1 MVKKKRKKKNSL
13 NGSFNRKQKTGRNFN
28 LGIFTFSTKKKIIA
42 LFLSLISVAIIF
54 SFFEQAGAVGFYLSK
69 LIILV
74 FGKIYFVLPLIF
86 IFGAFIM
93 FSLKLETSLKGI
105 LSGFILVVLGLSGL
119 FSNFISEASRDIM
132 LNNGGWVGYFLATFF
147 SKFFG
152 NLLANLIFFFFVM
165 AGIIILKQFVKEKLS
180 IFPDQEEIRGQD
192 SSKEEG
198 PIRELKTEKLFFR
211 EKLPKNNISR
221 DLKIEN
227 EKEKEYGNLEKI
239 DVLQKQ
245 LTEQQREIGFPLPP
259 IELLNKEREKPTSG
273 DIRINSSL
281 IKRTLENFGI
291 PVEMS
296 EVFIGPTVTQ
306 YTLKPAEGVR
316 LSKITALSNDLSL
329 SLAAHPIRVEA
340 PIPGKSLVGI
350 EVPNTKRATVSLR
363 PLIEAH
369 EFQESNSLLRIALG
383 KDVAGNLNYAD
394 LEKMPHLLVA
404 GATGS
409 GKTIFLN
416 VLLNSLLYKN
426 SPETLRLILIDP
438 KRVEFS
444 FYEGLPHLLT
454 PVIHEPSKA
463 INALNWLIKEME
475 RRFIVLS
482 EEKTRNMMVYNS
494 NMIKKKQPLMPYI
507 VLIIDELADLM
518 SARGRD
524 LEAAIVRL
532 AQMSRAVGI
541 HLVLATQRPSVEV
554 ITGLIKA
561 NITSRV
567 AFQVASQI
575 DSRTILDAAGA
586 EKLLGRGDMLFI
598 STNLTKPKRI
608 QGAYLSEKES
618 QDIVKFIKEEYQKLI
633 NEKSDEFISEHQN
646 FLEKDLEN
654 ELEKKQH
661 DGGVLFDEEDPL
673 FGEAKRIVIESNKA
687 SSSLLQRR
695 LRVGYS
701 RAARLIDMLEEGGIV
716 GPADGSKPR
725 EILVDIKTEEDGGWQ
740 SL

>member
-1 MVKKKRKKKNSL
+1 MAKQKRKKKNSL
-13 NGSFNRKQKTGRNFN
+13 KHSFNKKQKIGKNFN
-28 LGIFTFSTKKKIIA
+28 LGIFSFPAKKKIIA
-42 LFLSLISVAIIF
+42 LFLSLVSIAIVF
-54 SFFEQAGAVGFYLSK
+54 SFFEQAGIVGLYLSK
-69 LIILV
+69 FIVLV

-86 IFGAFIM
+86 IFGAFIIL
-93 FSLKLETSLKGI
+93 SLKLEASLKGI
-105 LSGFILVVLGLSGL
+105 LAGFVLIVLGLSGL
-119 FSNFISEASRDIM
+119 FSNFISEASKDIM
-132 LNNGGWVGYFLATFF
+132 LNNGGWVGYFLAISF

-152 NLLANLIFFFFVM
+152 DLLANLIFLSFLI
-165 AGIIILKQFVKEKLS
+165 AGIIILRQFAKDKLS
-180 IFPDQEEIRGQD
+180 IFSDKEDVEIED
-192 SSKEEG
+192 IPKKEG
-198 PIRELKTEKLFFR
+198 LAKELKIEKLFFK
-211 EKLPKNNISR
+211 EKPSKNNFGN
-221 DLKIEN
+221 DLKVEHKN
-227 EKEKEYGNLEKI
+227 EKEDEGLEKV
-239 DVLQKQ
+239 DALQKK
-245 LTEQQREIGFPLPP
+245 LAEQQKEIGFSLPP

-273 DIRINSSL
+273 DLKINSSI

-316 LSKITALSNDLSL
+316 ISKITTLSNDLSL
-329 SLAAHPIRVEA
+329 ALAAHPIRIEA

-350 EVPNTKRATVSLR
+350 EVPNTKRAPVLLRSLV
-363 PLIEAH
+363 EAY
-369 EFQESNSLLRIALG
+369 EFQESNSLLKIVLG
-383 KDVAGNLNYAD
+383 KDVAGGLNYAD
-394 LEKMPHLLVA
+394 LGKMPHLLVA

-416 VLLNSLLYKN
+416 VLLSSLLYKN

-463 INALNWLIKEME
+463 INALTWLIKEME
-475 RRFIVLS
+475 RRFVVLS
-482 EEKTRNMMVYNS
+482 EEKTRNIMAYNS

-507 VLIIDELADLM
+507 VLVIDELADLM
-518 SARGRD
+518 STRGRD

-532 AQMSRAVGI
+532 AQMARAVGI

-575 DSRTILDAAGA
+575 DSRTILDSAGA
-586 EKLLGRGDMLFI
+586 EKLLGKGDMLFI
-598 STNLTKPKRI
+598 STNSTKPKRI

-618 QDIVKFIKEEYQKLI
+618 KDVIGFIKEEYQKLI
-633 NEKSDEFISEHQN
+633 NEKNDELVSEPSG
-646 FLEKDLEN
+646 FLEKDLES

-661 DGGVLFDEEDPL
+661 NGGILFDEEDPL
-673 FGEAKRIVIESNKA
+673 FEEAKRIVIESNKA

-701 RAARLIDMLEEGGIV
+701 RAARLIDMLEENGIV

-725 EILVDIKTEEDGGWQ
+725 EILVDTETGENSDWQ